1 MAERGRELASTAVR
15 PRLRPGFRKALIV
28 VGVWAV
34 VWAFLI
40 AAAARNGFFDLK
52 VYYGAMDYW
61 VNRGGDIYDYLTPGT
76 PYGFTYPPFAAALM
90 SPMSLISWNVALVI
104 SVTMNVLA
112 MMAILTMLLDP
123 IFKRQG
129 WSYWYAMGIAMA
141 LAAAF
146 EPVRET
152 VNFGQVNILLVF
164 LIVADVMLLVKGGHK
179 LGGIGI
185 GLATAIKLTPGVFIV
200 YLVIT
205 RRWRAAAVS
214 AATATA
220 ATWAAATFA
229 PDASRVF
236 WTDAVWNTDRV
247 GSPTFV
253 SNQALT
259 GLVGRIFNPEPMK
272 PLWLLLVLIT
282 LAVWYWRARRAVK
295 HRDEVAGLA
304 LTGLVGCMV
313 SPITWIHHL
322 VWTVPA
328 IIILF
333 DYATDRSIDPRRR
346 RNLAIAFGFSFA
358 LLCSRTPWAFHAKFD
373 GLGLIGSNAYILLMI
388 GLLFGLPIREP
399 ADTGADQRPAG
410 EPGEAGGPNVE
421 DVPDLVDIDR
431 KVTAAF
437 DAKDPDG
444 SVRTESGSGLG
455 PRRPLVGA

>member
-1 MAERGRELASTAVR
+1 MAERGRVAESTAVR
-15 PRLRPGFRKALIV
+15 PKLRPGVKKTLIV

-34 VWAFLI
+34 VWAFLSV
-40 AAAARNGFFDLK
+40 AAAHNGFFDLK
-52 VYYGAMDYW
+52 VYFGAMDYW

-90 SPMSLISWNVALVI
+90 TPMSLVSWNVAIFI
-104 SVTMNVLA
+104 SVTMNILA
-112 MMAILTMLLDP
+112 MLAILTWLLKP
-123 IFKRQG
+123 VFKRQG
-129 WSYWYAMGIAMA
+129 WSFWFAMGIAMA

-146 EPVRET
+146 EPIRET
-152 VNFGQVNILLVF
+152 VNFGQVNILLLF
-164 LIVADVMLLVKGGHK
+164 LVVGDVLLLVRGGHR

-200 YLVIT
+200 YLLIT

-236 WTDAVWNTDRV
+236 WTDAMWNTDRV

-259 GLVGRIFNPEPMK
+259 GLVGRLFNPDPMK

-282 LAVWYWRARRAVK
+282 LAVWYWRTRRAIRNK
-295 HRDEVAGLA
+295 DEVAGLA
-304 LTGLVGCMV
+304 LTGIVGCMV

-322 VWTVPA
+322 VWVVPS
-328 IIILF
+328 IVVLF
-333 DYATDRSIDPRRR
+333 DYATDRSLDPRRR

-388 GLLFGLPIREP
+388 GLLFALPIREP
-399 ADTGADQRPAG
+399 ADTGAGQGPSSDPGRSTGPA
-410 EPGEAGGPNVE
+410 VE
-421 DVPDLVDIDR
+421 DVADLVELDR

-437 DAKDPDG
+437 DAKNVDG
-444 SVRTESGSGLG
+444 TVRSEAG
-455 PRRPLVGA
+455 PGVEPSRPLVGA